1 MKTTVDIP
9 ASLYR
14 KAEMCADQQGATV
27 RAVLLNALRDYL
39 NDSFAP
45 TQKPPPRRQRFEIDH
60 RGWPVLKKR
69 PGDATVI
76 TEDFVN
82 RLRDAEGV

>member
-1 MKTTVDIP
+1 MKTMVDIP
-9 ASLYR
+9 APLYR
-14 KAEMCADQQGATV
+14 KAKMRADQQGATV

-45 TQKPPPRRQRFEIDH
+45 TPQPPPRRERFEVDP

-82 RLRDAEGV
+82 RLRDAEDV